1 MSTTCYC
8 GHADCPVL
16 GWNQSACLAAVRARA
31 ERAEAALRACDEALD
46 ELGCGACAVPPEA
59 DVGAVPGAVREAM
72 TTLRARLAEEQ
83 RQHVESR
90 RELSMA
96 VATAQDVARR
106 QREADLG
113 TLGESH
119 MTNEALAAARAR
131 VRATPL
137 VTDQEESK

>member
-1 MSTTCYC
+1 MSTLTEC
-8 GHADCPVL
+8 GCDRCMEFQRQYDKEREVEAM
-16 GWNQSACLAAVRARA
+16 RARA

-72 TTLRARLAEEQ
+72 TTLRTRLAEER

-90 RELSMA
+90 RALSMA
-96 VATAQDVARR
+96 LATAQDVARR
-106 QREADLG
+106 QREAC
-113 TLGESH
+113 
-119 MTNEALAAARAR
+119 AATMAKCSSVWGDM

-137 VTDQEESK
+137 VTDQEEP